1 MAFTSDRGMG
11 CTAYMV
17 RSASNTLHQ
26 VGYRRITGGLQVG
39 DRRFTG
45 GLQAAADGLQAVCKQ
60 HNAAAGGLLS
70 IKLGSEHKTPK
81 CKTAVDGQ

>member
-45 GLQAAADGLQAVCKQ
+45 GLQVGYRLQQMGYRRSASNTMLQQVCY
-60 HNAAAGGLLS
+60 
-70 IKLGSEHKTPK
+70 
-81 CKTAVDGQ
+81 